1 MLEVKDTITKQ
12 HESNA
17 MHHSQRP
24 QQQQVL
30 KVQER
35 VLVVYKGCVD
45 VSSLESGTTNVCT
58 NTRLNYGIHN

>member
-12 HESNA
+12 HESKA
-17 MHHSQRP
+17 MHHSQRL
-24 QQQQVL
+24 QQQEVL

-45 VSSLESGTTNVCT
+45 VSSHESGPTNVCT
-58 NTRLNYGIHN
+58 NTRLNYGIRN